1 MDADKFRAGL
11 RVLAVDDD
19 RVSLLVEKQLQ
30 RCKYNGEHSTFL
42 FHPFFSSIL
51 IYWKLLNI
59 FIYFFF
65 LRECSDNSDARRDG
79 FGDSPGEEGS
89 CRPVRPSDYRRAHA
103 RNGWLQAPRGHQ
115 PRDGYPSHQ

>member
-42 FHPFFSSIL
+42 FHPFFFFNSD
-51 IYWKLLNI
+51 LLEI
-59 FIYFFF
+59 VEYFYLLFF
-65 LRECSDNSDARRDG
+65 LAG
-79 FGDSPGEEGS
+79 
-89 CRPVRPSDYRRAHA
+89 V
-103 RNGWLQAPRGHQ
+103 Q
-115 PRDGYPSHQ
+115 